1 MDVPTCRL
9 CGSALPEAL
18 PDVRPGEDGLRC
30 PSCGLH
36 QAAELGRSGVRRL
49 AIGLAGVYALTA
61 LLVLLTRG

>member
-18 PDVRPGEDGLRC
+18 PGEGGPRC
-30 PSCGLH
+30 SNCGLH
-36 QAAELGRSGVRRL
+36 QAAELGRSGLRRL